1 MVYELSA
8 YHQKICYRVPFSAYC
23 LAPFLFSLS
32 KEDEKFPKVFFL
44 PCHFTNSMNT
54 IFLSS
59 VKNS

>member
-8 YHQKICYRVPFSAYC
+8 YHQKICYWVPFSAYC

-44 PCHFTNSMNT
+44 PCHFTNSRNT